1 MEALDKLFNTE
12 KKCKEHNCNV
22 NNKNIN
28 IIYKPDKGF
37 LNKTIEKKLFDNNYK
52 ICDCI
57 IECDDGSIFIVE
69 ILCGKLTTRE
79 LKEKKEQLENC
90 FKVIKHLK
98 EESRV
103 KKLFLLYDKLE
114 TPKKQ
119 PQLRKALLNQKIGN
133 KPLLITNK
141 IADINC

>member
-1 MEALDKLFNTE
+1 MESLDKLFNRE
-12 KKCKEHNCNV
+12 RKCKEHDCSV
-22 NNKNIN
+22 NNKNVH
-28 IIYKPDKGF
+28 IIYKPDNGF
-37 LNKTIEKKLFDNNYK
+37 LDKVVERELLGTDYK

-57 IECDDGSIFIVE
+57 IECDDGSIFVVE

-90 FKVIKHLK
+90 FKVIKYLG
-98 EESRV
+98 EEKKV

-114 TPKKQ
+114 SSRKQ
-119 PQLRKALLNQKIGN
+119 PQLRKALINQKIGN

-141 IADINC
+141 VVDINC